1 MRYVVVVQAPAWP
14 VSHGVFALDSAFAA
28 HLRELKM
35 QVGSAFEELVLIGPS
50 MTQAQY
56 EALRPQMV
64 ELDAQAS
71 GIRFLPAFPL
81 DVPRWKFLLTGWW
94 PMWRMLNRE
103 FSGPC
108 VVHSGMST
116 DLARP
121 LMFMASLAGWWRKRP
136 VVFFVDMDFREHAR
150 RFRET
155 GAWGLRSYVL
165 NRAVYDP
172 LKWIQLWMAP
182 RLFDLC
188 CFKSPALVRSFGK
201 GRPNVKSFFDTA
213 HSASQVVS
221 EEALAERLS
230 RISDPARGL
239 VACYFGRLAMNK
251 GVDRMIEAVRVA
263 RKAGADVRLRII
275 GDGECRDALR
285 QQVEREGLGYA
296 VDFINAVS
304 YGEPLFSLLADCDV
318 CLAAPIVED
327 TPRAAFDAMAR
338 GLPVIAFDIS
348 YFRELAMSGGSVVT
362 TPWPHA
368 QGMASALVDL
378 STDRMRLASLVRK
391 AVVFAR
397 ANTQEIWLS
406 RRHAWLQALLRSRS
420 Q

>member
-1 MRYVVVVQAPAWP
+1 
-14 VSHGVFALDSAFAA
+14 
-28 HLRELKM
+28 
-35 QVGSAFEELVLIGPS
+35 
-50 MTQAQY
+50 
-56 EALRPQMV
+56 MV

-71 GIRFLPAFPL
+71 GIRFLPAFEL

-103 FSGPC
+103 FSVPC

-121 LMFMASLAGWWRKRP
+121 LMLMASLAGWWRKRP
-136 VVFFVDMDFREHAR
+136 VVFFVDMDFREHAK

-155 GAWGLRSYVL
+155 GAWSLHSYLL

-188 CFKSPALVRSFGK
+188 CFKSPALVHSFGK
-201 GRPNVKSFFDTA
+201 GRPNVKTFFDTA

-221 EEALAERLS
+221 EEELTLRLS
-230 RISDPARGL
+230 SCADPSRGL

-251 GVDRMIEAVRVA
+251 GVDRMIAAVRIA
-263 RKAGADVRLRII
+263 RKAGPDVRLRII

-285 QQVEREGLGYA
+285 QQVEREGLGDF
-296 VDFINAVS
+296 VDFIAAVP
-304 YGEPLFSLLADCDV
+304 YGEPLFRLLEDCDV
-318 CLAAPIVED
+318 CLAAPLVED

-348 YFRELAMSGGSVVT
+348 YFRDLAASGASVMT
-362 TPWPHA
+362 TPWPHPE
-368 QGMASALVDL
+368 GMASALAGL
-378 STDRMRLASLVRK
+378 SADRNRLAGLVRN

-397 ANTQEIWLS
+397 ANTQEIWLA
-406 RRHAWLQALLRSRS
+406 RRHAWLQELLRSHC